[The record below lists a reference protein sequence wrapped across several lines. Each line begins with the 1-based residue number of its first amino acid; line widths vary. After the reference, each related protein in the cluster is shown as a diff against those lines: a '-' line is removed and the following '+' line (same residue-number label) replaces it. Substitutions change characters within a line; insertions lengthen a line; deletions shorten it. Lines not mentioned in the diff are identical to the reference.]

1 MKSILFS
8 LLVLFF
14 VHASAQTK
22 DELEIRKLL
31 NDQTIAW
38 NQGSIDDFMKGYWH
52 NDSLMFVGKNGIT
65 FGYAQAL
72 DNYKKNY
79 SSQALMGQLFFTL
92 LRLKRLSPD
101 YYYVV
106 GKWFLKRTAG
116 DIGGIYTLIFRKING
131 KWLIV
136 SDHTSS

>member
-14 VHASAQTK
+14 VHASAQSK

-52 NDSLMFVGKNGIT
+52 NDSLMFIGKSGIT
-65 FGYAQAL
+65 YGYTQAL
-72 DNYKKNY
+72 ENYKKNY
-79 SSQALMGQLFFTL
+79 GSQALMGQLFFTL
-92 LRLKRLSPD
+92 LRLKKLSPE
-101 YYYVV
+101 YYFVI

-116 DIGGIYTLIFRKING
+116 DIGGIYTLILRKIGG